1 MGSSDTDWLDVAG
14 KIALGVGV
22 GALATAGA
30 VAIAKSGVVQS
41 AVAGLRRKLDG
52 NRLIDAP
59 PPGTPLLVSLARGGA
74 EHSGVFL
81 GRSRVAELRGD
92 GNICNASLS
101 DFINGDADDPMNVRS
116 GTRIF
121 AACDDK
127 TGIPLSSANVVAAA
141 RRFIKNVKKVSYNL
155 FCNNCHV
162 FTASCVE
169 GNMEREQSFL
179 DWVRDGTFSIDRLD
193 EIISKVM
200 NSGRNIAW
208 IGVRGSTRGFIY
220 NLNEEK
226 IDRLESEGRSLWA

>member
-1 MGSSDTDWLDVAG
+1 MAG
-14 KIALGVGV
+14 CGREDCARCRCWGVGDGGSHGDCEERG
-22 GALATAGA
+22 GAERRG
-30 VAIAKSGVVQS
+30 AIATQSGWKSF
-41 AVAGLRRKLDG
+41 DY
-52 NRLIDAP
+52 AP

-127 TGIPLSSANVVAAA
+127 TGMPLSSANVVAAA

-220 NLNEEK
+220 NLTEEK

>member
-1 MGSSDTDWLDVAG
+1 MSDSSDWLEVAG
-14 KIALGVGV
+14 KVALGVGGAALAAAGV
-22 GALATAGA
+22 LAVKSGAL
-30 VAIAKSGVVQS
+30 QS
-41 AVAGLRRKLDG
+41 AKAKFARNSDD
-52 NRLIDAP
+52 RLIDAP
-59 PPGTPLLVSLARGGA
+59 PPGTPILVSLARGGA

-127 TGIPLSSANVVAAA
+127 TGMPLSSVNVVAAA

-208 IGVRGSTRGFIY
+208 IGVRGSTRGFNY
-220 NLNEEK
+220 SLTEEK
-226 IDRLESEGRSLWA
+226 IARLSSEGRPLWA